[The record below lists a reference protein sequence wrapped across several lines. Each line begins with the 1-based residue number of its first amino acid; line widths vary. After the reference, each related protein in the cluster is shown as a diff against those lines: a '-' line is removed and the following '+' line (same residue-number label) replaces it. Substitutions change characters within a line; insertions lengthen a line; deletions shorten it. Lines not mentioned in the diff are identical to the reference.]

1 MLSTKYR
8 LRLQAI
14 CEKISDGKEVSL
26 IDMVWANKLAKANH
40 TAYEMMRTARRRAFS
55 SEDKGGLGDFLQGMG
70 LGNPDPSTHKSN
82 FDGADEIVDW
92 FHQEKTDDWR
102 QRD

>member
-14 CEKISDGKEVSL
+14 CKKIAGGEEVPL
-26 IDMVWANKLAKANH
+26 TDMVWANKLAKANH
-40 TAYEMMRTARRRAFS
+40 SAQEMMRSARRTAFS
-55 SEDKGGLGDFLQGMG
+55 NEEGGLGDFLQGMG
-70 LGNPDPSTHKSN
+70 LGNPDPSTHKHN

-92 FHQEKTDDWR
+92 FHQDKTDDWR